1 MYSMKIVY
9 LQMMLVPSATG
20 FETFLKVGLFLSL
33 NINVR
38 HINCST
44 AGKKK
49 KIIIIISDLDKHINL
64 INQKK
69 NHGVRCCKT
78 VMYEH

>member
-1 MYSMKIVY
+1 MYSMKIVS

-20 FETFLKVGLFLSL
+20 FEAFLKVGLFLASL

-44 AGKKK
+44 AGKIII
-49 KIIIIISDLDKHINL
+49 IIIIISDLDKHINR
-64 INQKK
+64 INKK
-69 NHGVRCCKT
+69 NTIMV
-78 VMYEH
+78 